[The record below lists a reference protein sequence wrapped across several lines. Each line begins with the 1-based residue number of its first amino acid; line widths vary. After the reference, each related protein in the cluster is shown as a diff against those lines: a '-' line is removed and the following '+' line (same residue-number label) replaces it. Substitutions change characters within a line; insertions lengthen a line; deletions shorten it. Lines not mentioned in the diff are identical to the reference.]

1 MSMEQMK
8 EQMPVRLLIHSVVY
22 RYYRTHD
29 LPPLSYQQEAYEA
42 YVADPFKTRF
52 PGGESYYDLMLRIEP
67 ILIDIEQHTGP
78 VLVVSHIST
87 LQVLYSYFLGVPI
100 EKCADLEIP
109 FHSVL
114 ELVPNQDGWTKT
126 VFNLRS

>member
-1 MSMEQMK
+1 MK
-8 EQMPVRLLIHSVVY
+8 
-22 RYYRTHD
+22 
-29 LPPLSYQQEAYEA
+29 
-42 YVADPFKTRF
+42 DPWKTRF
-52 PGGESYYDLMLRIEP
+52 PGGESYQDLMLRIEP

-100 EKCADLEIP
+100 ESCADLEIP

-114 ELVPNQDGWTKT
+114 ELVPNQDGWNKT
-126 VFNLRS
+126 VFSLRSTE